1 LIHEMR
7 LFKDPEE
14 IEILRAA
21 VGISGAGHRHGMRQC
36 RPGMLEYELAAEIE
50 HVFRRLGSPSVAYP
64 SIVGGGINGCILHY
78 TENDAELRDGDLVL
92 IDAGAEVGAYAG
104 DITRTLPVNGVF
116 SPAQR
121 EVYEVVLASQKV
133 AIAAVQVGRSVTDY
147 HDEAVKVLVDGLLE
161 LKILSGSRD
170 AVIEQG
176 SYKAFYMHRTGHWL
190 GMDVHDVGHYRSADQ
205 SWRKLEAGMVLTV
218 EPGLYFSPDN
228 PSVPERW
235 RGIGVRIEDDVLVTT
250 GGPDVLSSEVPKEVA
265 EVEAMMAAGWAE
277 G

>member
-1 LIHEMR
+1 M
-7 LFKDPEE
+7 
-14 IEILRAA
+14 
-21 VGISGAGHRHGMRQC
+21 
-36 RPGMLEYELAAEIE
+36 
-50 HVFRRLGSPSVAYP
+50 AYP

-190 GMDVHDVGHYRSADQ
+190 GSGRS
-205 SWRKLEAGMVLTV
+205 
-218 EPGLYFSPDN
+218 
-228 PSVPERW
+228 
-235 RGIGVRIEDDVLVTT
+235 
-250 GGPDVLSSEVPKEVA
+250 
-265 EVEAMMAAGWAE
+265 
-277 G
+277 